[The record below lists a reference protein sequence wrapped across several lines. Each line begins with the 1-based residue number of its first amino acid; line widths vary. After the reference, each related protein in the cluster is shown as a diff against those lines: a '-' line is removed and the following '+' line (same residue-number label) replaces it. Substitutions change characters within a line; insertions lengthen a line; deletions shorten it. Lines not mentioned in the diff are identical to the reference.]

1 MVTVAVPLV
10 TVQAPVPEA
19 GLLPARVKLP
29 LLHWVWS
36 FPAAAVVGNG
46 EFATLAVL
54 LVEVHEVVAFVP
66 IT

>member
-10 TVQAPVPEA
+10 TLHAPVPTE
-19 GLLPARVKLP
+19 GLLPSRVKLP
-29 LLHWVWS
+29 LLHCVWS
-36 FPAAAVVGNG
+36 GPAAAVVGNG
-46 EFATLAVL
+46 EVSTLAVL